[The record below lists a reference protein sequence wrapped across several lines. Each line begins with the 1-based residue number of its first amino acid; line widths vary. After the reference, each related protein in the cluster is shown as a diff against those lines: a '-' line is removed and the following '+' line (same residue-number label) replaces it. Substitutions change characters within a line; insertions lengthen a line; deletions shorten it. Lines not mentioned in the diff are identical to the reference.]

1 MEPKAY
7 KDGQKVKVTV
17 LGNTPTSKLLAE
29 EAHERTQ
36 TGGRTPRGLP
46 GGGGP
51 QRARGTRAR
60 SGVWLGAVRSRSS
73 GQRVGRK
80 PCWAGLEVKTWAGC
94 SSLASKGSV

>member
-73 GQRVGRK
+73 G
-80 PCWAGLEVKTWAGC
+80 PCWAGPEVKTWVGC